1 MQDFLKEWGPAIVTA
16 VVIIL
21 LIAIVR
27 FIAPSI
33 RKGMEGVV
41 TQFGNNTK
49 IGNDDA
55 DKVVQDDKTGSG
67 ESESE

>member
-55 DKVVQDDKTGSG
+55 DKVVQYDKTGSG